1 MVGAS
6 IFALGLVTLVAG
18 ATAEMRAG
26 EAASARS
33 LIVPAASSNA
43 HRPDAY
49 GNYGGLKRSHTLPSA
64 RGSGSGV
71 PSISPFIPPRQFP
84 GDGAARRQ
92 PYPYQYYQGT
102 QRGNYGCDWLAR
114 RAIDTDN
121 LNWWTRY
128 RSCSRNKTDF
138 ESPSYSPQR

>member
-1 MVGAS
+1 M
-6 IFALGLVTLVAG
+6 TLVAG
-18 ATAEMRAG
+18 AAVEMRAG
-26 EAASARS
+26 DVTFARPM
-33 LIVPAASSNA
+33 IVPAASSNA

-64 RGSGSGV
+64 RGRGA
-71 PSISPFIPPRQFP
+71 PSISPFIPPRKYP
-84 GDGAARRQ
+84 DTGEARRQ

-128 RSCSRNKTDF
+128 RSCTRNKTDF
-138 ESPSYSPQR
+138 ERPSYSPQR